1 MVVRP
6 FVVLSTE
13 RKQVVGVWPVIT
25 YMSER
30 GTGSG
35 HALALGFLA
44 EDLVEIVADS
54 IEWSLLPVRETT
66 RACPLWLAA
75 VGLLQILFP
84 RQGGLG
90 PGTEE
95 WMPCVFELTV

>member
-1 MVVRP
+1 MVVNP

-35 HALALGFLA
+35 HALAGSFLA
-44 EDLVEIVADS
+44 EDFVEIVADS
-54 IEWSLLPVRETT
+54 I
-66 RACPLWLAA
+66 
-75 VGLLQILFP
+75 
-84 RQGGLG
+84 
-90 PGTEE
+90 
-95 WMPCVFELTV
+95 